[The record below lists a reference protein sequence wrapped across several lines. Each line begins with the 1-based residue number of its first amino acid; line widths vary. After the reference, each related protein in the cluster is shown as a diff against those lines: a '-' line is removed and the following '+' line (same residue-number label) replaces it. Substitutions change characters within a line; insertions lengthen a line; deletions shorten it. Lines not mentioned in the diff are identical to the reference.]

1 MASTMRGVRWP
12 VGRDEYAGDLSD
24 VVSAAL
30 SVSETARRGAI
41 QFDEYDGG
49 GYDGDA
55 ENDDT

>member
-1 MASTMRGVRWP
+1 MASTMRGVRWH
-12 VGRDEYAGDLSD
+12 VRCDEYAGDLSD

-30 SVSETARRGAI
+30 SVSETAGKCAI
-41 QFDEYDGG
+41 RCDEYDGG